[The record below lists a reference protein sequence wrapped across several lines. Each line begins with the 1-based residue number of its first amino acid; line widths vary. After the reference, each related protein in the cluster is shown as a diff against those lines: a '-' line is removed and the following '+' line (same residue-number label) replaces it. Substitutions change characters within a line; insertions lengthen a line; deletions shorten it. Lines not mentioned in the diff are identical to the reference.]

1 MYVKQAT
8 WQNGKIESFLE
19 ARKVKTM
26 GLANKIES
34 TDKRRYERIRCE
46 AVIEWSYFNQDVY
59 FDAKLIN
66 FSKNGVYLETDRDL
80 KPGVSIFIN
89 TKKFSQGTIKS
100 KAHQR
105 PRSVSL
111 GEVQW
116 CIDLSE
122 GDKLCYGVG
131 VRFPFTY

>member
-1 MYVKQAT
+1 
-8 WQNGKIESFLE
+8 
-19 ARKVKTM
+19 M
-26 GLANKIES
+26 GLTNKIES

-66 FSKNGVYLETDRDL
+66 FSKNGVYFETDREL
-80 KPGVSIFIN
+80 KQGVSIFLN
-89 TKKFSQGTIKS
+89 TKSIRPSMSNS
-100 KAHQR
+100 KHHQR

-116 CIDLSE
+116 CLDLSE
-122 GDKLCYGVG
+122 RDKSCYGVG
-131 VRFPFTY
+131 VRFPFPY